1 MKLTDTFVK
10 RRQSNGKVQKH
21 SDGGGLFLYI
31 TPEGKKSWRLAYRF
45 LGKQKLLVIGP
56 YPEISLKDARD
67 RRTEAKKLL
76 VDNIDPSSAKQAAKA
91 AAAEAAKSSFAI
103 VCHEWIE
110 NYSNKWAPST
120 TSNATWLMEK
130 YVIPSLGKRPIKS
143 ITAPELLVVLRKVE
157 SRTVETAHRLRTL
170 CGRVFRY
177 AIATGRA
184 ERDVAADLLG
194 ALTPHKDGHFATI
207 TDPKAFGKLLY
218 EIDAYNRSG
227 ILVHSALKL
236 MPYVFVRSNELLR
249 AEWTEFNFDEAEWR
263 IPAGRMKMRRMHIV
277 PLARQP
283 MAILRELREFSG
295 NGQYLFPCK
304 WKTSP
309 TLHNRSLIF
318 TLRAIGYDKMQMS
331 IHGFRAAAATILNE
345 QGYNRDWIERQ
356 LAHAERN
363 SIRAAYNYAEYL
375 PERRKMMQK
384 WADYI
389 TKLKKEAASASSTVL
404 EPVATIQAHG
414 PFGWAT
420 IPQKGKAQVEAA
432 SPSIAPAALPE
443 AACSVKGKALRAAPR
458 P

>member
-10 RRQSNGKVQKH
+10 RKQGNGKVQKH

-56 YPEISLKDARD
+56 SPSISLKDARD
-67 RRTEAKKLL
+67 RRAEAKRLL
-76 VDNIDPSSAKQAAKA
+76 VDNIDPSSAKQAAKV
-91 AAAEAAKSSFAI
+91 AAAEAAKSSFEI
-103 VCHEWIE
+103 VCREWIE

-120 TSNATWLMEK
+120 AANASWLMEK
-130 YVIPSLGKRPIKS
+130 YIIPFVGKRPVKS

-157 SRTVETAHRLRTL
+157 SRTVETSHRLRTL

-194 ALTPHKDGHFATI
+194 ALMPHKDGHFATI

-218 EIDAYNRSG
+218 DIEVYNRSG

-249 AEWTEFNFDEAEWR
+249 AEWTEFNFGEAEWR
-263 IPAGRMKMRRMHIV
+263 IPASRMKMRRMHIV
-277 PLARQP
+277 PLARQS
-283 MAILRELREFSG
+283 MAILRVLREFSG

-309 TLHNRSLIF
+309 FIHNRSLIF
-318 TLRAIGYDKMQMS
+318 TLRAIGYDKTQMS

-384 WADYI
+384 WADYLS
-389 TKLKKEAASASSTVL
+389 KLKKEAASAATEKP
-404 EPVATIQAHG
+404 EPIAVIQGHG

-420 IPQKGKAQVEAA
+420 IPRKEAA
-432 SPSIAPAALPE
+432 SSPTAPA
-443 AACSVKGKALRAAPR
+443 
-458 P
+458 